1 MRRWRVELVYEGRGR
16 SRSERVVEPWGLVD
30 KDEVWYLVAG
40 TVAGERTFRV
50 DRVVSARV
58 TEEVF
63 VRPPEFDLSSA
74 WGRVVSEVERRRS
87 TVSAVVSVEP
97 RYVFVLRDQ
106 FGRHCEV
113 LEEVEG
119 RARLRL
125 SATTA
130 LMIAQVLAGWGG
142 LVEVVESDGVRA
154 ELARLGAELVARY
167 SPVS

>member
-1 MRRWRVELVYEGRGR
+1 M
-16 SRSERVVEPWGLVD
+16 
-30 KDEVWYLVAG
+30 
-40 TVAGERTFRV
+40 

-58 TEEVF
+58 TGEVF
-63 VRPPEFDLSSA
+63 VRPADFDLSSA
-74 WGRVVSEVERRRS
+74 WERVVSVVERRRS

-113 LEEVEG
+113 LGEVEG
-119 RARLRL
+119 RVRLRL

-130 LMIAQVLAGWGG
+130 LMIAQVLAGWGA